1 MKPVRLPAAATLALP
16 RWALYA
22 LGLLYILPGLIG
34 RDPWKDDAAS
44 FGIMWTM
51 AHGGLNDWLLPN
63 VAGLPAPEEGPLAF
77 WLGALCIKLFGWLVG
92 DVLAARVSTIGI
104 FVLGTVSLWHTA
116 FHLGRRNE
124 AQPLRLAFGGQP
136 EPDDYGRTLA
146 DTAVLIYL
154 GCLGLLLQS
163 HETLAVTLQ
172 GSLLAWFLYRS
183 VRYIERSDT
192 RSAVLVGVAL
202 GALTLTR
209 GIASSAV
216 LLAALF
222 LCTRLLKLPSP
233 QTVRHL
239 GLAAGTALLVALVW
253 ILPALALQPYGQSP
267 VSEWLGWNGSQLS
280 IPTWT
285 SLKAF
290 LRVGIWYFWPAW
302 PFAALAAWAWRRQH
316 GLLHIILPTWFVGTL
331 TLLILCDPV
340 PETGDLL
347 KLLPPLALMAAFG
360 LPTMKRGTINAID
373 WFSVMVLTLLG
384 GLAWLFWIAKLTGW
398 PAQLAKNAL
407 KLVPGFHPEF
417 GLAAFAVAAAA
428 TAGWFVLVY
437 WRLSRQPSVLWRAV
451 VLSSG
456 GLILLWVLLMTLF
469 LPDLNYARSYAS
481 VAQQI
486 AARLPADADCI
497 DTNVGPAQRASF
509 AYFGHLPFAGV
520 EGGKCSFLLL
530 QDSTRMVGAIPGN
543 NPATGTGTGTRARPA
558 GEAQPVVQY
567 GDGYMGGKEVL
578 STFRPRD
585 WTLLWEGR
593 RPSDRDERFRLFRR
607 VR

>member
-34 RDPWKDDAAS
+34 RDPWKDDAGS

-51 AHGGLNDWLLPN
+51 AHGHWQDWLLPN
-63 VAGLPAPEEGPLAF
+63 IAGLSSPEEGPLAF

-92 DVLAARVSTIGI
+92 DVLAARVSTIGL
-104 FVLGTVSLWHTA
+104 FVLGTVSLWNTA
-116 FHLGRRNE
+116 FRLGRRSE

-172 GSLLAWFLYRS
+172 GALLSWFLYRS
-183 VRYIERSDT
+183 VRFIESPST
-192 RSAVLVGVAL
+192 RNAIRAGAAL

-209 GIASSAV
+209 GYAPPLA

-222 LCTRLLKLPSP
+222 LCTRSLKMPAMPTL
-233 QTVRHL
+233 RHL
-239 GLAAGTALLVALVW
+239 AQAAGTGVLVTLLWFLPAALLH
-253 ILPALALQPYGQSP
+253 PYGQNP
-267 VSEWLGWNGSQLS
+267 LPDWMDWNASQLS
-280 IPTWT
+280 VPTWF

-290 LRVGIWYFWPAW
+290 FRNGVWYFWPAW
-302 PFAALAAWAWRRQH
+302 PFAAWAAWAWRRQH
-316 GLLHIILPTWFVGTL
+316 GLMHIILPTWFVGAL
-331 TLLILCDPV
+331 ALLILFDPV
-340 PETGDLL
+340 PENGDLL

-360 LPTMKRGTINAID
+360 LPTMKRGAINAID

-384 GLAWLFWIAKLTGW
+384 ALVWLFWIAKLTGW

-407 KLVPGFHPEF
+407 KLVPGFKPEF
-417 GLAAFAVAAAA
+417 GLVAFVVAAA
-428 TAGWFVLVY
+428 TTVGWIVLVH

-469 LPDLNYARSYAS
+469 LPDLNYSKSYAS

-497 DTNVGPAQRASF
+497 YSNVGPAQRASF

-520 EGGKCSFLLL
+520 ESGKCNYLLL
-530 QDSTRMVGAIPGN
+530 QDSVSRNARKGGAE
-543 NPATGTGTGTRARPA
+543 RA
-558 GEAQPVVQY
+558 VTQY
-567 GDGYMGGKEVL
+567 GDGVMGGKQVL
-578 STFRPRD
+578 ANFDPRD
-585 WTLLWEGR
+585 WTVLWEGR
-593 RPSDRDERFRLFRR
+593 RPSDRDERFRLLRR
-607 VR
+607 AH

>member
-34 RDPWKDDAAS
+34 RDPWKDDAGS

-51 AHGGLNDWLLPN
+51 AHGGWQDWLLPN
-63 VAGLPAPEEGPLAF
+63 IAGLPSPEEGPLAF

-92 DVLAARVSTIGI
+92 DVLGARVSTIGI
-104 FVLGTVSLWHTA
+104 FVLGTVSLWRTA
-116 FHLGRRNE
+116 FRLGRRAE

-154 GCLGLLLQS
+154 GCLGLLSQS

-172 GSLLAWFLYRS
+172 GSLLAWFLHRS
-183 VRYIERSDT
+183 VRFIEAADT
-192 RSAVLVGVAL
+192 RNAVLAGVAL

-209 GIASSAV
+209 GFASPIV
-216 LLAALF
+216 LLVALF
-222 LCTRLLKLPSP
+222 LCTLFLQIPAQATLRRLAPI
-233 QTVRHL
+233 
-239 GLAAGTALLVALVW
+239 AGTALLVALVW
-253 ILPALALQPYGQSP
+253 IVPAALFRPYGQNP
-267 VSEWLGWNGSQLS
+267 AADWLDWNMGQLGL
-280 IPTWT
+280 PTWF

-290 LRVGIWYFWPAW
+290 FRVGIWYFWPAW
-302 PFAALAAWAWRRQH
+302 PFAAWAAWAWRRQH
-316 GLLHIILPTWFVGTL
+316 GLLHIILPTCFVGAL

-340 PETGDLL
+340 PENGDLL
-347 KLLPPLALMAAFG
+347 KLLPPMALMAAFG
-360 LPTMKRGTINAID
+360 LPTMKRGAINGID

-384 GLAWLFWIAKLTGW
+384 GLVWVFWIAKLTGW
-398 PAQLAKNAL
+398 PPKAANNVL
-407 KLVPGFHPEF
+407 KLVPGFKPEF
-417 GLAAFAVAAAA
+417 GLAAFIVAAAA
-428 TAGWFVLVY
+428 TIGWIVLVQ

-469 LPDLNYARSYAS
+469 LPELNYGKSYAS

-486 AARLPADADCI
+486 AARLPADTDCI

-520 EGGKCSFLLL
+520 QQSQCSFLLL
-530 QDSTRMVGAIPGN
+530 QDSVRKSRAHKGA
-543 NPATGTGTGTRARPA
+543 AADSLD
-558 GEAQPVVQY
+558 AQQVVQR
-567 GDGYMGGKEVL
+567 GEGYMGGREVV
-578 STFRPRD
+578 SSFRPEE

-593 RPSDRDERFRLFRR
+593 RPSDRDERFRLYRR
-607 VR
+607 AR

>member
-51 AHGGLNDWLLPN
+51 AHGGIQDWLMPHI
-63 VAGLPAPEEGPLAF
+63 AGLPAPEEGPLAF

-92 DVLAARVSTIGI
+92 DVLGARLSTIGI

-116 FHLGRRNE
+116 FHLGRRSE

-154 GCLGLLLQS
+154 GCLGLLLHS

-172 GSLLAWFLYRS
+172 GALLSWFLFRS
-183 VRYIERSDT
+183 VRYIEDSTPRN
-192 RSAVLVGVAL
+192 AVHVGVAL
-202 GALTLTR
+202 GLLTLTR
-209 GIASSAV
+209 GFAPPLA
-216 LLAALF
+216 LLGALY
-222 LCTRLLKLPSP
+222 LCIRFLKLPS
-233 QTVRHL
+233 VSLLRHL
-239 GLAAGTALLVALVW
+239 GQAAGTALLITLVW
-253 ILPALALQPYGQSP
+253 AIPATLAHPYGLSP
-267 VSEWLGWNGSQLS
+267 VSGWLAWNAEQLS
-280 IPTWT
+280 VPGWHAI
-285 SLKAF
+285 KAF
-290 LRVGIWYFWPAW
+290 FRVGIWYFWPAW
-302 PFAALAAWAWRRQH
+302 PFAAWAAWAWRRQH
-316 GLLHIILPTWFVGTL
+316 GLLHIILPTFFVGVL
-331 TLLILCDPV
+331 TLVILCDPI
-340 PETGDLL
+340 PESGDLL
-347 KLLPPLALMAAFG
+347 KLLPPMALMAAFG
-360 LPTMKRGTINAID
+360 LPTMKRGAINAID

-384 GLAWLFWIAKLTGW
+384 GLVWLFWIAKLTGW
-398 PAQLAKNAL
+398 PAQFAKNAL
-407 KLVPGFHPEF
+407 KLVPGFKPEF
-417 GLAAFAVAAAA
+417 GIVAFLVAAA
-428 TAGWFVLVY
+428 TTVGWIFLVH

-469 LPDLNYARSYAS
+469 LPDLNYGKSYAS

-497 DTNVGPAQRASF
+497 DTNVGAPQRASF
-509 AYFGHLPFAGV
+509 AYFGHLPFAPV
-520 EGGKCSFLLL
+520 DGGACSYMLL
-530 QDSTRMVGAIPGN
+530 QDSVGQKV
-543 NPATGTGTGTRARPA
+543 PAQSGPMQNGALVR
-558 GEAQPVVQY
+558 
-567 GDGYMGGKEVL
+567 GGAAL
-578 STFRPRD
+578 PFRGRD

-593 RPSDRDERFRLFRR
+593 RPSDRDERFRLYRR